1 MTFTYWL
8 PDEQGQKQEYTTS
21 NNSVIIIGAN
31 GSGKSH
37 LGAWIEQQD
46 LENVHRIGAQRNLNF
61 NEDIALKSYSQA
73 ENFVFYGTDNKGYVE
88 RKDKANLSLSGELG
102 KEYVSSTTSREIISK
117 VLHDAAFDIA
127 YGYIKPQKLSVGK
140 NDSGEYGDYV
150 ELTRVFD
157 FVDMDYLE
165 KLFSKNGLID
175 FLKKNDKEKIE
186 TEASRATGEMNRAQL
201 RSTEKTIKSELKK
214 LIAESDKQYD
224 DIHDI
229 IVAFRQLMPYAR
241 MMISYDGY
249 LIPMD
254 DQYFRIDPQNL
265 GFKYGGEITCV
276 GMITNIIGADTNP
289 NDPKNMFATLQF
301 TVNEALRKILPTN
314 KENLCVIHPIA
325 VFYGK

>member
-1 MTFTYWL
+1 MHCSEGENKMKQFLYLDTDIVNSIIAQSEKGL
-8 PDEQGQKQEYTTS
+8 IQEQSEE
-21 NNSVIIIGAN
+21 N
-31 GSGKSH
+31 GSDKKKDTHISGSME
-37 LGAWIEQQD
+37 GSGTA
-46 LENVHRIGAQRNLNF
+46 GGSF
-61 NEDIALKSYSQA
+61 LKLAKA
-73 ENFVFYGTDNKGYVE
+73 E
-88 RKDKANLSLSGELG
+88 ANLSLSGELG

-186 TEASRATGEMNRAQL
+186 TEASRATGGMNRAQL

-224 DIHDI
+224 DIHDT

-301 TVNEALRKILPTN
+301 TVNEALRKILPAN